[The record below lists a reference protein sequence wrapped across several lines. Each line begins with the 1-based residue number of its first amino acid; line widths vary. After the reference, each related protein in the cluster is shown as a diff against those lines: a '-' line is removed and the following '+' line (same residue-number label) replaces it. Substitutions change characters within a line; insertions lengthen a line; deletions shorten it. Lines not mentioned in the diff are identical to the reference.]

1 MYFQGSDMHR
11 ANDYVVET
19 RALSKRYGGKVAID
33 QLDLAI
39 APGSIH
45 AIVGANG
52 AGKSTL
58 FRILLGFLPATSG
71 DAWILG
77 RDCRDLRPEDRQR
90 IGFVNEEHTLPG
102 WMTVAAVTAMQRRQY
117 AAWSQPAFDEVI
129 GHYHVRPTQKVS
141 QLSRGERAGFNLA
154 LSLAQRPALLVL
166 DEPTLGLD
174 VVAKR
179 AFLET
184 LLHSNAVEGCT
195 VIYCSHQMEEIERV
209 ADNLIIMER
218 GALRNVSP
226 PDEFRARVAHWV
238 ADIPFRGPDPR
249 VVPGLLDAQRID
261 GIEHYLVLDQG
272 DGFADFLRASGA
284 RDIHRLPVSLDR
296 AVNGFLSKH
305 HAVPTAA

>member
-1 MYFQGSDMHR
+1 MNETTHTG
-11 ANDYVVET
+11 YVIET
-19 RALSKRYGGKVAID
+19 RGLTKRYGKKIAID

-39 APGSIH
+39 ESGCVH

-71 DAWILG
+71 EARILG
-77 RDCRDLRPEDRQR
+77 RDSRRLTPSDRER
-90 IGFVNEEHTLPG
+90 IGFVNEEHTLQG

-117 AAWSQPAFDEVI
+117 PRWSQAAFDEVI
-129 GHYHVRPTQKVS
+129 GHYNVQTTQKVS

-154 LSLAQRPALLVL
+154 LSLAQRPELLVL

-195 VIYCSHQMEEIERV
+195 VIYCSHQMEEVERV

-218 GALRNVSP
+218 GMLRNVSP
-226 PDEFRARVAHWV
+226 PDDFRARVSHWV
-238 ADIPFRGPDPR
+238 VDIPFRGPDPR
-249 VVPGLLDAQRID
+249 TIPGLLDAQRID
-261 GIEHYLVLDQG
+261 GIHHYLVLDQG
-272 DGFADFLRASGA
+272 EDFADFLRACGA
-284 RDIHRLPVSLDR
+284 RDIHCLPVSLDR
-296 AVNGFLSKH
+296 AVNGFLSKQ
-305 HAVPTAA
+305 HAAPVAA